1 MSDIAVTR
9 SPGAA
14 IAAAHR
20 LRTAVLLGAVTSFA
34 PFATDMY
41 LGSLG
46 DIARSLRVDAGGAQ
60 ITVSTFFAGMAV
72 GQVFYGPAID
82 RWGRRGPLLVGIA
95 LFSVMSILIAF
106 APSLPAFVV
115 LRFFEALGGC
125 AGMIIARAVIRD
137 VYDLAEAAS
146 MLGLMMMVQGLGP
159 ILAPIVGARIVAWA
173 SWPWVFAVL
182 AR

>member
-82 RWGRRGPLLVGIA
+82 RWGRRGPLWLPP
-95 LFSVMSILIAF
+95 L
-106 APSLPAFVV
+106 PSRGPPHRCRRRRASV
-115 LRFFEALGGC
+115 LRGH
-125 AGMIIARAVIRD
+125 
-137 VYDLAEAAS
+137 AS
-146 MLGLMMMVQGLGP
+146 RRSGS
-159 ILAPIVGARIVAWA
+159 APIR
-173 SWPWVFAVL
+173 PQ
-182 AR
+182 